1 MEINNKLIVL
11 HWNDMVGAWL
21 AYPMLFVSI
30 EEAQRWAD
38 MMYSRHRIVRV
49 EEA

>member
-38 MMYSRHRIVRV
+38 MMYSRAKIVRV